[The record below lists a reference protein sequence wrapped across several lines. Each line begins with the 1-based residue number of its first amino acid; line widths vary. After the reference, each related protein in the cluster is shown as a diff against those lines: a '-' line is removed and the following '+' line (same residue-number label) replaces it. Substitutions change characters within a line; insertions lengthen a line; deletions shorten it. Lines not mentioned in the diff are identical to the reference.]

1 MARLQIGAILK
12 LQDYKIMKPNI
23 ELAQDSKNNI
33 QAIDFLEN
41 TKQCSCSLSLLLK
54 KFMRNYSWYAAIL
67 HDTTHKYFN

>member
-1 MARLQIGAILK
+1 MARLQIGTILK
-12 LQDYKIMKPNI
+12 LQDYKIMRPNI

-54 KFMRNYSWYAAIL
+54 KIYAKLLMICS
-67 HDTTHKYFN
+67 DTT